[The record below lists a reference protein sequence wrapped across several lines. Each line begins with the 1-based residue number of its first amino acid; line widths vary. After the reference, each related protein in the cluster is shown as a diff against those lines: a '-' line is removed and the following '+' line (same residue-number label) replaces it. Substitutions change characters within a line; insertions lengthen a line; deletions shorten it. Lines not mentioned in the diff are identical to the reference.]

1 MAQFFLRADSEILL
15 IFSPKEKL
23 CHSCSGS
30 ELLGSTRDST
40 KVFWLLV
47 YVDSLQNLTKAVL

>member
-15 IFSPKEKL
+15 IFAPQEKL

-30 ELLGSTRDST
+30 ELLGPTRDNT

-47 YVDSLQNLTKAVL
+47 HVNSLQNLTKAVL